1 VPLFKE
7 VVCIIF
13 TMKKLLIILILVF
26 IGIQFYPMNVPA
38 DLPVKDG
45 DALEAPENVQAILE
59 RSCFDCHSSHTTFPW
74 YSSIAPVS
82 WFTKEHVKE
91 GREHM
96 NFSTWNSYEDE
107 KKLKYLEKIPKA
119 IESKMPMAS
128 YLIMHKEAKLS
139 DADKAALKEW
149 TTEAAFDLE

>member
-1 VPLFKE
+1 
-7 VVCIIF
+7 
-13 TMKKLLIILILVF
+13 MKKLLILLILVF
-26 IGIQFYPMNVPA
+26 VGIQFVPMNVPA
-38 DLPVKDG
+38 DLPVKEG
-45 DALEAPENVQAILE
+45 DALEAPENVQAILK

-82 WFTKEHVKE
+82 WFTKKHVKK
-91 GREHM
+91 GREKM
-96 NFSTWNSYEDE
+96 NFSTWNSYDDE

-119 IESKMPMAS
+119 IQDKMPMKS

-139 DADKAALKEW
+139 DAEKEALKAW

>member
-1 VPLFKE
+1 MPQFKE
-7 VVCIIF
+7 FVCILF
-13 TMKKLLIILILVF
+13 PMKKLLILLILVF
-26 IGIQFYPMNVPA
+26 IGMQLVPMNVPA

-45 DALEAPENVQAILE
+45 HALEAPENVQVILKT
-59 RSCFDCHSSHTTFPW
+59 SCFDCHSSHTTFPW
-74 YSSIAPVS
+74 YSNIAPVS
-82 WFTKEHVKE
+82 WFTKDHVKE

-107 KKLKYLEKIPKA
+107 NKLKYLEKIPKA

-128 YLIMHKEAKLS
+128 YLIMHKDAKLS
-139 DADKAALKEW
+139 DEDKAALKEW